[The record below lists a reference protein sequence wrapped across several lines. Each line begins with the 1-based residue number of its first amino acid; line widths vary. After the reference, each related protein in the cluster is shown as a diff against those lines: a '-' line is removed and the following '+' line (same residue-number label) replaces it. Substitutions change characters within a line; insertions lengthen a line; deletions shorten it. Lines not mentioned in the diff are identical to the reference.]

1 MISWR
6 KTQLA
11 AAVTVTAASMVLS
24 LGTVAG
30 AAPAPD
36 PRTAPATAADGAPVP
51 VIVILKDQIADAPA
65 DHGHLGARQQ
75 KAADAQAPLLDKVRA
90 GGGTDIKSFVV
101 GNAFSATVGPALRA
115 RLQADPAVSA
125 VVADAQVQVAPPA
138 AVKAK
143 AARDAAAAAAGAKE
157 PKAEAAPQAAPQ
169 VVPGSNGQS
178 GNGQSGNGQSG
189 KGQGGNGQGA
199 EENATNTVCPSDPA
213 KPLLEPEA
221 LYSTRAVTGNGKPGV
236 EGLATGKG
244 VKVAYIA
251 DGLDPNNPDFIRA
264 DGSHAVVDYQDFA
277 GDGWDA
283 PTGAAEA
290 FGDASAVIAQ
300 GRQVYDVSA
309 FVNASHPLPT
319 GCTIRIRGLAPD
331 ADLVAL
337 KAGGEMM
344 ANSSILQA
352 IDYAVRTAHVDVL
365 NESFGGNVTP
375 DSGAHD
381 TISLFNEQAVK
392 AGVTVAVSTGDAGI
406 SGTIGTPATDPYVI
420 AVGAS
425 TDNQNYQQ
433 TGYAASQ
440 FSNRTWSDNR
450 ISALSSGGF
459 TQAGRTVDLVAPG
472 ESDWALCTPDLAKYE
487 DCKGYNGLPSPI
499 QPFGGTSQSAP
510 FVTGA
515 AALVIQAYRDT
526 HGGDSPSPALVKKLL
541 TGTATDLGVP
551 AEEQGAGL
559 LNVRAAVE
567 AARGYADG
575 DGTEG
580 ARTVVVGTGQ
590 VDIAGAPGSTHT
602 AEVSVTNTGD
612 TTQTVSAATRGFVPQ
627 ASSRQTVQLD
637 PSSKDTFKY
646 ATNGTDWVQ
655 KQVRFTVPAGADRLA
670 ASIAWQ
676 GAPNPVTNGP
686 VVRMTLL
693 DPSGRFETNTRP
705 QGGAVP
711 ANFGL
716 VDVPHPVAGEWT
728 AILYTPAG
736 QAGYRGDVQLG
747 TATQRAVPAGAVS
760 PSTTDLR
767 PGQSKTL
774 KVQLTTPATS
784 GDSSEAVVVSSS
796 NGNTTSVPVVLRS
809 LVPVSQG
816 KGTFT
821 GTVTGGNARSASPTQ
836 SFSYA
841 FDVPKGRRDLRVG
854 LTVAKDAKLLMQG
867 ALISPNGTPV
877 DIEGNGQFDA
887 QGKLTGTGDGVS
899 ATAVN
904 PAAGRWRFVLNVLGP
919 VSGQELAQDFT
930 GTVAFDQDRATAA
943 GLPNDPRTRLAA
955 GKPVTVQVDYTN
967 NTVATQRIAADGRLD
982 RRVDLPLVP
991 QGASATVS
999 LPLSL
1004 SSSVPSFLVPPG
1016 TDRLK
1021 AVAASSTPAQIELS
1035 GTAGSP
1041 DLFGDLKR
1049 AQDGSTV
1056 SVATSAGTAEQPVVP
1071 GNWGTFVQQIGPFGT
1086 GGAPAGTSTL
1096 TATAHTL
1103 AFDPALTSS
1112 TGDPFA
1118 AAVDASAAAATPVT
1132 VAPGATG
1139 SLRVTLTPTGPKG
1152 STVRGVLYLVS
1163 GPTGVATANNVLNTT
1178 GSVLAAIPYS
1188 YTVN

>member
-1 MISWR
+1 MIGWR

-24 LGTVAG
+24 LGTIAS

-36 PRTAPATAADGAPVP
+36 PQNARAASADGAPVP
-51 VIVILKDQIADAPA
+51 VIVILKDQVADAPA

-75 KAADAQAPLLDKVRA
+75 KTASAQAPLLNKVKA

-101 GNAFSATVGPALRA
+101 GNAFSATVSPALRA
-115 RLQADPAVSA
+115 QLQADPAVSS
-125 VVADAQVQVAPPA
+125 VVADTQVQVAPPA
-138 AVKAK
+138 AAKAK
-143 AARDAAAAAAGAKE
+143 AAKDTAAGAGAKAPKADAAA
-157 PKAEAAPQAAPQ
+157 QA
-169 VVPGSNGQS
+169 VTGS
-178 GNGQSGNGQSG
+178 
-189 KGQGGNGQGA
+189 NGQGA
-199 EENATNTVCPSDPA
+199 EENATNTVCPSDPG
-213 KPLLEPEA
+213 KPLLEPEG

-236 EGLATGKG
+236 EDLATGKG

-300 GRQVYDVSA
+300 GRQVYDVSK
-309 FVNASHPLPT
+309 FVNSSHPLPA
-319 GCTIRIRGLAPD
+319 GCNIRIRGLAPD

-344 ANSSILQA
+344 SNSSILQS
-352 IDYAVRTAHVDVL
+352 IDYAVRVAHVDVL

-392 AGVTVAVSTGDAGI
+392 AGVTVAVSSGDAGI

-433 TGYAASQ
+433 TGYAASK
-440 FSNRTWSDNR
+440 FSNGTWSDNR

-472 ESDWALCTPDLAKYE
+472 ESDWALCTPDTSKYT
-487 DCKGYNGLPSPI
+487 DCTGYNGQPSPI

-526 HGGDSPSPALVKKLL
+526 HGGDSPSPALVKKFL

-567 AARGYADG
+567 AARGYDDG
-575 DGTEG
+575 DGTDG
-580 ARTVVVGTGQ
+580 ARTVVVDTGQ

-602 AEVSVTNTGD
+602 ADVTVTNTGD
-612 TTQTVSAATRGFVPQ
+612 STQTVSAATRSFVPQ
-627 ASSRQTVQLD
+627 SGDRQTVQLD

-646 ATNGTDWVQ
+646 ATNGSDWVQ
-655 KQVRFTVPAGADRLA
+655 KQVKFTVPAGADRLA

-705 QGGAVP
+705 QGGATP

-736 QAGYRGDVQLG
+736 KAGYSGAVQLG

-760 PSTTDLR
+760 PNTTDLK
-767 PGQSKTL
+767 PGQTKTL
-774 KVQLTTPATS
+774 KVQLATPATS
-784 GDSSEAVVVSSS
+784 GDSSEAVLVSGS

-809 LVPVSQG
+809 LVPVNQG

-821 GTVTGGNARSASPTQ
+821 GTITGGNGRSSSPTQ

-841 FDVPKGRRDLRVG
+841 FDVPKGQRDLRVG
-854 LTVAKDAKLLMQG
+854 LTVAKDPKLLMQG

-887 QGKLTGTGDGVS
+887 QGNLAGTGNGVS

-930 GTVAFDQDRATAA
+930 GTVAFNQNQATAA
-943 GLPNDPRTRLAA
+943 GLPNDPRTGLAA
-955 GKPVTVQVDYTN
+955 GKPVTVQVNYTN

-982 RRVDLPLVP
+982 RRVDVPLVP
-991 QGASATVS
+991 QGSSATVS

-1004 SSSVPSFLVPPG
+1004 SSAVPSFLVPPG

-1035 GTAGSP
+1035 ATTGSP
-1041 DLFGDLKR
+1041 DLFGDLKK

-1056 SVATSAGTAEQPVVP
+1056 SVVTDNGTPEQPVVP
-1071 GNWGTFVQQIGPFGT
+1071 GTWGTFVQQIGPFGS
-1086 GGAPAGTSTL
+1086 GSAPAGTSTI
-1096 TATAHTL
+1096 TATAHTQ

-1112 TGDPFA
+1112 TGDPYA
-1118 AAVDASAAAATPVT
+1118 ASVNASAAAATPVT

-1139 SLRVTLTPTGPKG
+1139 SLQVTLTPTGPKG
-1152 STVRGVLYLVS
+1152 STVKGVLYLVS

>member
-6 KTQLA
+6 KTRLT
-11 AAVTVTAASMVLS
+11 AAVAVTAASMVLS

-30 AAPAPD
+30 AAPA
-36 PRTAPATAADGAPVP
+36 APAPQNAQAAPADGAPVP

-65 DHGHLGARQQ
+65 DHRHLGARQQ
-75 KAADAQAPLLDKVRA
+75 KAADAQAPLLDRVRA
-90 GGGTDIKSFVV
+90 GGGTDIKTFVV

-115 RLQADPAVSA
+115 RLQADPAVAA
-125 VVADAQVQVAPPA
+125 VVADGQVQVAPPTA
-138 AVKAK
+138 AKAK
-143 AARDAAAAAAGAKE
+143 AAAAAAGAKA
-157 PKAEAAPQAAPQ
+157 PKADASPQADAAVQ
-169 VVPGSNGQS
+169 AVPGSNGQD
-178 GNGQSGNGQSG
+178 GKAQDGKALDGKGQSG
-189 KGQGGNGQGA
+189 KAQAA
-199 EENATNTVCPSDPA
+199 EENATNTVCPSDPG

-236 EGLATGKG
+236 EDLATGKG

-251 DGLDPNNPDFIRA
+251 DGLDPDNPDFIRA
-264 DGSHAVVDYQDFA
+264 DGSHAVVDHQDFA

-344 ANSSILQA
+344 SNSSILQA
-352 IDYAVRTAHVDVL
+352 IDYAVRVAHVDVL

-472 ESDWALCTPDLAKYE
+472 ESDWALCTPDTSRYT
-487 DCKGYNGLPSPI
+487 DCKGYNGRPSPI

-567 AARGYADG
+567 AARGYDDG
-575 DGTEG
+575 DGTGG

-612 TTQTVSAATRGFVPQ
+612 STQTVSAATRTFAPQ
-627 ASSRQTVQLD
+627 SSERQTVQLD
-637 PSSKDTFKY
+637 PSSTDTFKY
-646 ATNGTDWVQ
+646 ATNGADWVR
-655 KQVRFTVPAGADRLA
+655 KQVTFTVPAGADRLA

-676 GAPNPVTNGP
+676 GAPDPVTNGP

-705 QGGAVP
+705 QGGATP
-711 ANFGL
+711 ADFGL

-728 AILYTPAG
+728 AVLYTPAG
-736 QAGYRGDVQLG
+736 PAGYKGDVQLG

-760 PSTTDLR
+760 PSTTDLK
-767 PGQSKTL
+767 PGQTRTL

-784 GDSSEAVVVSSS
+784 GDSSQAVLVSSS
-796 NGNTTSVPVVLRS
+796 DGHTTSVPVVLRS
-809 LVPVSQG
+809 LVPVDHG

-841 FDVPKGRRDLRVG
+841 FDVPKGQRDLRVG
-854 LTVAKDAKLLMQG
+854 VTVGKDPKLLMQG

-877 DIEGNGQFDA
+877 DIEGNGLFDA
-887 QGKLTGTGDGVS
+887 QGNPAGTGDGVS
-899 ATAVN
+899 ATAVA

-930 GTVAFDQDRATAA
+930 GTVAFDRNQATAA
-943 GLPNDPRTRLAA
+943 GLPNDTRTRLAA

-991 QGASATVS
+991 RGASATVS

-1004 SSSVPSFLVPPG
+1004 DSAVPSFLVPPG
-1016 TDRLK
+1016 TDRLQ

-1035 GTAGSP
+1035 ATAGSP
-1041 DLFGDLKR
+1041 DLFGDLRK
-1049 AQDGSTV
+1049 AQDGSAV
-1056 SVATSAGTAEQPVVP
+1056 SVATDHGTAEQPVVP

-1086 GGAPAGTSTL
+1086 GGAPAGTSTV
-1096 TATAHTL
+1096 TATAHTP

-1112 TGDPFA
+1112 TGDPYA
-1118 AAVDASAAAATPVT
+1118 ASVDASAAAAVPVT

-1139 SLRVTLTPTGPKG
+1139 SLQVTLTPAGPRG

-1188 YTVN
+1188 YTVG

>member
-1 MISWR
+1 MIGWR

-24 LGTVAG
+24 FGTGAN
-30 AAPAPD
+30 AAPTPD
-36 PRTAPATAADGAPVP
+36 PQNAQASADGTPVP

-75 KAADAQAPLLDKVRA
+75 KTADSQAPLLNKVKA
-90 GGGTDIKSFVV
+90 GGGTNIKSFVV
-101 GNAFSATVGPALRA
+101 GNAFSATVSPALRA
-115 RLQADPAVSA
+115 QLQADPAVSS
-125 VVADAQVQVAPPA
+125 VVADTQVQVAPA
-138 AVKAK
+138 SAGKAK
-143 AARDAAAAAAGAKE
+143 TAKDAADTAAASGAKA
-157 PKAEAAPQAAPQ
+157 PKAATAQA
-169 VVPGSNGQS
+169 VTGS
-178 GNGQSGNGQSG
+178 
-189 KGQGGNGQGA
+189 NGQGA
-199 EENATNTVCPSDPA
+199 EENATNTVCPSDPS
-213 KPLLEPEA
+213 KPLLEPEG
-221 LYSTRAVTGNGKPGV
+221 LYSVRAYTGNGNPGV
-236 EGLATGKG
+236 ENLATGKG

-264 DGSHAVVDYQDFA
+264 DGSHAVVDYKDFA

-300 GRQVYDVSA
+300 GRQTYDVSK
-309 FVNASHPLPT
+309 FVNASHPLPA
-319 GCTIRIRGLAPD
+319 GCNIRIRGLAPD

-337 KAGGEMM
+337 KAGGELMS
-344 ANSSILQA
+344 NSSILQS
-352 IDYAVRTAHVDVL
+352 IDYAVRVAHVDVL

-392 AGVTVAVSTGDAGI
+392 AGVTVAVSSGDAGI
-406 SGTIGTPATDPYVI
+406 SGTIGTPSTDPYVI
-420 AVGAS
+420 SVGAS

-440 FSNRTWSDNR
+440 FSNKAWNNSR

-472 ESDWALCTPDLAKYE
+472 ESDWALCTPDVTKYTE
-487 DCKGYNGLPSPI
+487 CTGYNGQPSGI
-499 QPFGGTSQSAP
+499 QSFGGTSQAAP

-526 HGGDSPSPALVKKLL
+526 HGGDSPTPALVKKFL
-541 TGTATDLGVP
+541 TGTASDLGVP

-567 AARGYADG
+567 AARGYDDG

-580 ARTVVVGTGQ
+580 ARTVVVNTGQ

-602 AEVSVTNTGD
+602 TDVSVTNTSD
-612 TTQTVSAATRGFVPQ
+612 EPQTVSAATRNFAPQ
-627 ASSRQTVQLD
+627 SSNQQTVQLD
-637 PSSKDTFKY
+637 ASSKDTFKY

-655 KQVRFTVPAGADRLA
+655 KQVKFTVPAGADRLA
-670 ASIAWQ
+670 ASIAWH

-705 QGGAVP
+705 QGGATP
-711 ANFGL
+711 ADFGL

-728 AILYTPAG
+728 AVLYTPAG
-736 QAGYRGDVQLG
+736 KGFTGPVQLG

-760 PSTTDLR
+760 PSSTELQ
-767 PGQSKTL
+767 PGQTKTL

-784 GDSSEAVVVSSS
+784 GDSSEAIVVSSS

-809 LVPVSQG
+809 LVPVTQD

-821 GTVTGGNARSASPTQ
+821 GTITGGNGRSASPTQ
-836 SFSYA
+836 SFTYG
-841 FDVPKGRRDLRVG
+841 FDVPKGQKDLRVG
-854 LTVAKDAKLLMQG
+854 VTVGKDSNLLMQG
-867 ALISPNGTPV
+867 ALISPNGTPI
-877 DIEGNGQFDA
+877 DIEGNGLFDA
-887 QGKLTGTGDGVS
+887 QGNLTGSAAGVS
-899 ATAVN
+899 ATTVN

-919 VSGQELAQDFT
+919 VSGQQLAQDFT
-930 GTVAFDQDRATAA
+930 GTVAFNQNQATAA
-943 GLPNDPRTRLAA
+943 GLPNDAHTKLAA
-955 GKPVTVQVDYTN
+955 GKPVTVQVNYTN
-967 NTVATQRIAADGRLD
+967 NTVATQKIAADGRLD
-982 RRVDLPLVP
+982 RRVDVPLVP
-991 QGASATVS
+991 QGTSATLN

-1004 SSSVPSFLVPPG
+1004 SSSVPGFLVPPG
-1016 TDRLK
+1016 TDQLK
-1021 AVAASSTPAQIELS
+1021 AVAASSTPAQIEIS
-1035 GTAGSP
+1035 GTTGSP
-1041 DLFGDLKR
+1041 DLFGDLKK
-1049 AQDGSTV
+1049 AQNGSAV
-1056 SVATSAGTAEQPVVP
+1056 SVVTDNGTAEQPIVP
-1071 GNWGTFVQQIGPFGT
+1071 GNWSTFVQQIGPFGN
-1086 GGAPAGTSTL
+1086 GGAPTGTTTI
-1096 TATAHTL
+1096 TATAHTQ
-1103 AFDPALTSS
+1103 AFDPALASS
-1112 TGDPFA
+1112 TGDPYA
-1118 AAVDASAAAATPVT
+1118 ASVNASAQAANPVT

-1139 SLRVTLTPTGPKG
+1139 SLQVTLTPTGPKG
-1152 STVRGVLYLVS
+1152 STVKGVLYLVS
-1163 GPTGVATANNVLNTT
+1163 GPTGVATANNVLGTT

>member
-1 MISWR
+1 
-6 KTQLA
+6 
-11 AAVTVTAASMVLS
+11 MVLS
-24 LGTVAG
+24 LGTAAG
-30 AAPAPD
+30 AAPAPA
-36 PRTAPATAADGAPVP
+36 PRNAPTASAEAPVP
-51 VIVILKDQIADAPA
+51 VIVILKDQIAEAPA

-75 KAADAQAPLLDKVRA
+75 KTADAQAPLLKQVRA
-90 GGGTDIKSFVV
+90 AGGTDIKSFVV
-101 GNAFSATVGPALRA
+101 GNAFSATVSPALRD

-125 VVADAQVQVAPPA
+125 VVADTQVQVAPA
-138 AVKAK
+138 GAGKAK
-143 AARDAAAAAAGAKE
+143 AAKDAAGTGAA
-157 PKAEAAPQAAPQ
+157 KADAAPQA
-169 VVPGSNGQS
+169 VSGSNGQN
-178 GNGQSGNGQSG
+178 GNGQNGNGLVGNS
-189 KGQGGNGQGA
+189 QGG

-213 KPLLEPEA
+213 KPLLEPEG

-236 EGLATGKG
+236 EDLATGKG

-251 DGLDPNNPDFIRA
+251 DGLDPDNPDFIRA
-264 DGSHAVVDYQDFA
+264 DGSHAVVDFQDFA
-277 GDGWDA
+277 GDGWNA

-300 GRQVYDVSA
+300 GRQVYDVSQ
-309 FVNASHPLPT
+309 FVNSSQPLPA

-344 ANSSILQA
+344 ANSSILQS
-352 IDYAVRTAHVDVL
+352 IDYAVRVAHVDVL

-381 TISLFNEQAVK
+381 TISLFNEQAAK

-433 TGYAASQ
+433 TGYAASR

-472 ESDWALCTPDLAKYE
+472 ESDWALCTPDPSRYT
-487 DCKGYNGLPSPI
+487 DCTGYNGKPTPI

-526 HGGDSPSPALVKKLL
+526 HGGDSPAPALVKKFL

-567 AARGYADG
+567 AARGYAGG
-575 DGTEG
+575 DGTDG
-580 ARTVVVGTGQ
+580 AKTVLVTTGQ
-590 VDIAGAPGSTHT
+590 IDIAGAPGSTHT
-602 AEVSVTNTGD
+602 ADVTVTNTGD
-612 TTQTVSAATRGFVPQ
+612 TTRTVSATTRGFVPQ
-627 ASSRQTVQLD
+627 SSNRQTVQLD

-655 KQVRFTVPAGADRLA
+655 KQVKFTVPAGADRLA

-705 QGGAVP
+705 QGGATP

-728 AILYTPAG
+728 AVLYTPAG
-736 QAGYRGDVQLG
+736 QAGYGGAVQLG

-760 PSTTDLR
+760 PGTTDLK
-767 PGQSKTL
+767 PGQTKTL
-774 KVQLTTPATS
+774 KVRLTTPAAS
-784 GDSSEAVVVSSS
+784 GDSSEAVLVSGSDGS
-796 NGNTTSVPVVLRS
+796 TTSVPVVLRS
-809 LVPVSQG
+809 LVPVNQG
-816 KGTFT
+816 TGTFT
-821 GTVTGGNARSASPTQ
+821 GTVTGGNARNASPTQ

-841 FDVPKGRRDLRVG
+841 FDVPKGRQDLRVG
-854 LTVAKDAKLLMQG
+854 LTVGKDSKLLMQG

-877 DIEGNGQFDA
+877 DIEGNGLFDA
-887 QGKLTGTGDGVS
+887 QGQLTGTGDGVS
-899 ATAVN
+899 ATAVK

-930 GTVAFDQDRATAA
+930 GTVAFDRNQATAA
-943 GLPNDPRTRLAA
+943 GLPNDVRTGLAA
-955 GKPVTVQVDYTN
+955 GKPVTVRVDYTN

-982 RRVDLPLVP
+982 RRADLPLVP
-991 QGASATVS
+991 QGSSATVA
-999 LPLSL
+999 LPLTL
-1004 SSSVPSFLVPPG
+1004 SSTVPSFLVPPG

-1035 GTAGSP
+1035 ATAGSP
-1041 DLFGDLKR
+1041 DLFGDLKK
-1049 AQDGSTV
+1049 AQDGSAI
-1056 SVATSAGTAEQPVVP
+1056 SVATDNGTAEQPVVP
-1071 GNWGTFVQQIGPFGT
+1071 GNWTTFVQQIGPFGT

-1096 TATAHTL
+1096 TATAHTQ

-1112 TGDPFA
+1112 TGDPYA
-1118 AAVDASAAAATPVT
+1118 AAVNASAPAATPVT

-1139 SLRVTLTPTGPKG
+1139 SLQVTLTPAGPKG